1 MGEVALVNVSK
12 QFSLRLGRD
21 LRWDPKAE
29 RFLDNDRANAMLSRE
44 ARPRW
49 RLA

>member
-1 MGEVALVNVSK
+1 LSPGNIAIRTGES
-12 QFSLRLGRD
+12 

-44 ARPRW
+44 TRPQW